1 MMASCNIQY
10 GSALDFSGSLH
21 AYTLP
26 ACQVMSMLIFFETP
40 AEMMQPDEVTLG
52 KMMEDSTI
60 MDGFNDPE
68 VMSAVAEI
76 AQNPEAYPKH
86 AAKVGSTWSCLTINN
101 HLQHNCLVWRHITQG

>member
-1 MMASCNIQY
+1 
-10 GSALDFSGSLH
+10 
-21 AYTLP
+21 
-26 ACQVMSMLIFFETP
+26 
-40 AEMMQPDEVTLG
+40 MMQPDEVTLG

-86 AAKVGSTWSCLTINN
+86 AAKVSKFYKGMGDILAPK
-101 HLQHNCLVWRHITQG
+101 LQQAAAKVTTRA